1 MLHRDYFK
9 NTFLFLNNMI
19 PEIIISYL
27 LVSINFSWII
37 GKILRLDIERYG
49 DENLGATNLY
59 YAARERYSRNIAI
72 SSFLLGGLLDVLKA
86 FIPTYLFGPF
96 IGSFAV
102 LGHCFSIFSIV
113 ITRKVPSGVGA
124 ASLIG
129 WLLGNSLDVMIPL
142 VGLAILTFIIGL
154 PLFYD
159 IFEFERAHSYYIFA
173 TLSAALIYVSL
184 FNPPKQVV
192 YGILIA
198 ATSSS
203 FARVL
208 RLRGIIKKW
217 LKQS

>member
-1 MLHRDYFK
+1 MDYFK
-9 NTFLFLNNMI
+9 NIFLFLNNMI
-19 PEIIISYL
+19 LEIILSYL
-27 LVSINFSWII
+27 LGSINFSWVI
-37 GKILRLDIERYG
+37 GKILRLNIESYG

-59 YAARERYSRNIAI
+59 YAAREKYPKHIALL
-72 SSFLLGGLLDVLKA
+72 SFLLAGALDISKA

-102 LGHCFSIFSIV
+102 LGHCFSIFSIA
-113 ITRKVPSGVGA
+113 ITRKIPSGVGG

-129 WLLGNSLDVMIPL
+129 WLLGNSLNVIIPL
-142 VGLAILTFIIGL
+142 TGLAILTFIIGL

-173 TLSAALIYVSL
+173 TLLITLIYVSL
-184 FNPPKQVV
+184 FNPSQQVV

-198 ATSSS
+198 ATASS

-208 RLRGIIKKW
+208 RLRELIKKW
-217 LKQS
+217 VKQS